1 MHDSEEARFSRM
13 YARDHAFR
21 RAFSFFD
28 GSLVSVDGNPILLD
42 KSFSLFD
49 KLFSLRD
56 EIWLNQGRF
65 TNPRGYSASK
75 V

>member
-1 MHDSEEARFSRM
+1 M
-13 YARDHAFR
+13 YAHDHAFR

-56 EIWLNQGRF
+56 EIWLNQGGF
-65 TNPRGYSASK
+65 TNPGGYSASK